1 MIKKFLIILF
11 SAIVLSTPLFSA
23 GNSSSEIKGQYQVTD
38 SEARKISN
46 YKLAKKKI
54 LKAKKLE
61 KKGKTDKAKILYK
74 EAYSRLIEANK
85 ENSINPDILNYMGF
99 TSRKLGNF
107 EDAEIYYLMG
117 LEIDPKHV
125 GINEYLGELYV
136 ITKRH
141 NLAIER
147 LELLSD
153 CNCKE
158 YQELKDVIEGKKVSK
173 Y

>member
-61 KKGKTDKAKILYK
+61 KKGKTDKAKILYE
-74 EAYSRLIEANK
+74 EAYSRLIK
-85 ENSINPDILNYMGF
+85 QTKKIL
-99 TSRKLGNF
+99 
-107 EDAEIYYLMG
+107 
-117 LEIDPKHV
+117 
-125 GINEYLGELYV
+125 
-136 ITKRH
+136 
-141 NLAIER
+141 
-147 LELLSD
+147 
-153 CNCKE
+153 
-158 YQELKDVIEGKKVSK
+158 
-173 Y
+173 